1 MKSFKFSS
9 EVVKAIKANFK
20 SAAKSEAEAQLAR
33 KQAGQKM
40 VDALTIACDMGDK
53 GKYWKQSKALEAC
66 TKLFTACGLSESS
79 IRNYP
84 KSVRLAFIHGVPF
97 QTDLFTT
104 DARVKAG
111 IPTKS
116 GDTKAD
122 NAKKAGKVTSTTRE
136 ALDATLNKA
145 LAQARMLGLNEF
157 AATMLDHCIESLDG
171 FKESKE

>member
-1 MKSFKFSS
+1 MKSFKFRS

-116 GDTKAD
+116 G
-122 NAKKAGKVTSTTRE
+122 TRE